1 MKRLEKISRNLIS
14 YKMAMIWIKTIL
26 VFKVIVVIRFV
37 ISLPHDCIMS
47 IYVVTLT
54 LLKQLWSNSEAIKEQ
69 RFESCWECE
78 RRRLSYWFSPTTFPL
93 CFICQLILY
102 HLRSVSRWDSMLL
115 RILFYYWDYQAD
127 KSENK
132 VLLRF
137 SEKLNQTLIFE
148 SNPEIEI
155 Q

>member
-1 MKRLEKISRNLIS
+1 
-14 YKMAMIWIKTIL
+14 
-26 VFKVIVVIRFV
+26 
-37 ISLPHDCIMS
+37 
-47 IYVVTLT
+47 
-54 LLKQLWSNSEAIKEQ
+54 
-69 RFESCWECE
+69 
-78 RRRLSYWFSPTTFPL
+78 
-93 CFICQLILY
+93 
-102 HLRSVSRWDSMLL
+102 MLL
-115 RILFYYWDYQAD
+115 RLLFYYWDYQAD